1 MTRTTKE
8 AIRNVGRISLS
19 GVQPQFAIYGEFIF
33 ALCFFKNDEATY
45 ITRHFDF
52 ITPNGDAHLKNF
64 SLIDRNEE
72 YRLSP
77 AYNLINIS
85 LHLVEPR
92 IFALDKDSFRKG
104 MKLLDKYQVSRTDF
118 EEFGCRI
125 GLPERVVKR
134 ELDAFAKENQMIK
147 VLIEH
152 SFLSD
157 ILKHQYWLSM
167 DYRRKMLV
175 W

>member
-1 MTRTTKE
+1 
-8 AIRNVGRISLS
+8 
-19 GVQPQFAIYGEFIF
+19 
-33 ALCFFKNDEATY
+33 
-45 ITRHFDF
+45 
-52 ITPNGDAHLKNF
+52 
-64 SLIDRNEE
+64 
-72 YRLSP
+72 
-77 AYNLINIS
+77 
-85 LHLVEPR
+85 
-92 IFALDKDSFRKG
+92 

-134 ELDAFAKENQMIK
+134 ELDAFAKENQMVK
-147 VLIEH
+147 VLIER

-157 ILKHQYWLSM
+157 ILERQYWLSM

>member
-1 MTRTTKE
+1 
-8 AIRNVGRISLS
+8 
-19 GVQPQFAIYGEFIF
+19 
-33 ALCFFKNDEATY
+33 
-45 ITRHFDF
+45 
-52 ITPNGDAHLKNF
+52 
-64 SLIDRNEE
+64 
-72 YRLSP
+72 
-77 AYNLINIS
+77 
-85 LHLVEPR
+85 
-92 IFALDKDSFRKG
+92 

-167 DYRRKMLV
+167 D
-175 W
+175 

>member
-1 MTRTTKE
+1 MCYS
-8 AIRNVGRISLS
+8 GR
-19 GVQPQFAIYGEFIF
+19 YGEFIF

-77 AYNLINIS
+77 AYNLKNIS

-157 ILKHQYWLSM
+157 ILKHQYCLSM